1 MSTIHKIFSKTT
13 SYLFSFQDEHILDHR
28 ISGHAVH
35 PLLIYDPRALDYI
48 DLISL
53 EYFES
58 DNTTVRLHTSSN
70 STKYSIDIHT
80 KKTYRL
86 QYPEIKIFPKER
98 KRNSR
103 ESVFWSQRLTR
114 GSFNLIQ
121 ILKESNL
128 ILSKICLHHNSES
141 DIHTRRSYS
150 LMIGTLVLSGLEKP
164 KPKKYDSEKRWST
177 WTRCMC
183 TVMWCCF

>member
-1 MSTIHKIFSKTT
+1 MSSYKDTT
-13 SYLFSFQDEHILDHR
+13 TAAADGSEDDKNERATGQI
-28 ISGHAVH
+28 VH

-48 DLISL
+48 ELISL

-70 STKYSIDIHT
+70 STKYSTDIHT

-121 ILKESNL
+121 ILKE
-128 ILSKICLHHNSES
+128 
-141 DIHTRRSYS
+141 
-150 LMIGTLVLSGLEKP
+150 
-164 KPKKYDSEKRWST
+164 
-177 WTRCMC
+177 
-183 TVMWCCF
+183 

>member
-1 MSTIHKIFSKTT
+1 MSSYKDTT
-13 SYLFSFQDEHILDHR
+13 TAAADGSEDDINERATRQI
-28 ISGHAVH
+28 VH

-48 DLISL
+48 ELIPL

-121 ILKESNL
+121 ILKESNS
-128 ILSKICLHHNSES
+128 ISSNMCLHHNSEN

-164 KPKKYDSEKRWST
+164 KPKKYDSEKR
-177 WTRCMC
+177 
-183 TVMWCCF
+183 